1 MEVLRGGGFVA
12 AAEHNGGVGAED
24 GAQGVGKR
32 THKHLLIWPEHH
44 PLRGS
49 PNKVGNGSTRRLH
62 LRNSQLLTN
71 QLRF

>member
-44 PLRGS
+44 PLRGG

-62 LRNSQLLTN
+62 LRNSQLLPN
-71 QLRF
+71 QLGF